1 MNFIDTN
8 NLQEDMT
15 CVGKINY
22 TFNAGEF
29 FLLYIKEKTVYILRK
44 YPAKPKMIR
53 GKLVKTKE
61 PGYNLG
67 QFELPVTA
75 LPGLIDTIE
84 NKFWKKAS
92 EGGLPGDVL
101 HVDAII
107 DEEDL
112 RVRFS
117 PNCGDEGIQGFTFEN
132 YSRNGR
138 SMNWQEMQI
147 PYTLLR
153 EDGLLDL
160 LKSIN
165 QKYALGNLD
174 D

>member
-1 MNFIDTN
+1 MQVIDTN
-8 NLQEDMT
+8 NLSAEYKFI
-15 CVGKINY
+15 GKVNY
-22 TFNAGEF
+22 SGNPGEY
-29 FLLYIKEKTVYILRK
+29 FLLFCKDSTLYFLNK
-44 YPAKPKMIR
+44 YPATPMIIK
-53 GKLVKTKE
+53 GVSHPTHE
-61 PGYNLG
+61 PGYNLA
-67 QFELPVTA
+67 QFEVPIKSLPW
-75 LPGLIDTIE
+75 LIDTIE

-132 YSRNGR
+132 YSRKGR

-147 PYTLLR
+147 PYTLLK

-160 LKSIN
+160 LKNIK
-165 QKYALGNLD
+165 QKYALSSLD